1 MNLSLASFCWAK
13 KHDRDGYKWL
23 PLSIHLEDTAN
34 IMAFLWEEYLSKGQ
48 KNIVMESI
56 NSSDDFEGLSLA
68 IF

>member
-48 KNIVMESI
+48 KI
-56 NSSDDFEGLSLA
+56 
-68 IF
+68 